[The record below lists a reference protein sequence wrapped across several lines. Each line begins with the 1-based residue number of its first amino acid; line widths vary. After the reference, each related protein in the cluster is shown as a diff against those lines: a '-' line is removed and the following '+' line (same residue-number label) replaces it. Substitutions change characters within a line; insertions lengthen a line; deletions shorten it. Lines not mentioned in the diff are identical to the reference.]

1 MPDALLPADDGRD
14 RNHMVRIGRVPDAQQ
29 KPHAKDCEKVDHRKF
44 SSASGIRAPPALTIK
59 KQTTDRASVP
69 RLRLHQPVCQVRE
82 PFSPAAFLVYHGRG
96 RAGKIPRA
104 KFDSTGVSWL

>member
-29 KPHAKDCEKVDHRKF
+29 KSHAKDCEKVDHRKF
-44 SSASGIRAPPALTIK
+44 SSASGIRELAALTIK

-69 RLRLHQPVCQVRE
+69 RLRLHCPFARCESPFRQPRFWFTMGAVALE
-82 PFSPAAFLVYHGRG
+82 KS
-96 RAGKIPRA
+96 RAQN
-104 KFDSTGVSWL
+104 S